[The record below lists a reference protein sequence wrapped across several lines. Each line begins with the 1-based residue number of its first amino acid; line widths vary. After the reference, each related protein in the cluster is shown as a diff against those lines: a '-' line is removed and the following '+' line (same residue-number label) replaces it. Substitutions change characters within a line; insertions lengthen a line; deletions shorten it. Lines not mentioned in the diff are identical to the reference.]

1 MRPGGRSPYG
11 LAMQGPRLS
20 DRLTTATRAH
30 PAAVDATWAV
40 TFVLL
45 AFASTVDGASG
56 GQTTPATEPGG
67 VALLLCASLPF
78 LVRRKA
84 PVTVFVVSALAV
96 LVLSGIGY
104 FEGATPL
111 IPLLGAYTVGAR
123 CRPRV
128 AVAAY
133 VFLAAGLVTLFV
145 SDPPGSFD
153 FGGLLANLALYAVA
167 FLVGANLTS
176 RRTRVEAL
184 EERAAALEREQEE
197 EARRA
202 VSEERL
208 RIAQELHDVV
218 AHSMGVIAVQA
229 GAGVH
234 VIDTDPA
241 EAKRA
246 LEAISATSRTTLTEI
261 RRLLGVLRDDEG
273 AAAYA
278 PAPGTDDLRAL
289 VAELTAAG
297 VPTELHL
304 HGETT
309 DVPKGVELTAY
320 RIVQEALTNVL
331 KHGGPGASA
340 RVEVTFVPGAVDVE
354 VADDGR
360 GIDLSAAPAGG
371 HGLVGMRE
379 RVGVYGGTLDAGPRP
394 AGGFRVRAHLPY
406 DAEAPVAAGVDP

>member
-1 MRPGGRSPYG
+1 
-11 LAMQGPRLS
+11 
-20 DRLTTATRAH
+20 
-30 PAAVDATWAV
+30 
-40 TFVLL
+40 
-45 AFASTVDGASG
+45 
-56 GQTTPATEPGG
+56 
-67 VALLLCASLPF
+67 
-78 LVRRKA
+78 
-84 PVTVFVVSALAV
+84 
-96 LVLSGIGY
+96 
-104 FEGATPL
+104 
-111 IPLLGAYTVGAR
+111 
-123 CRPRV
+123 
-128 AVAAY
+128 
-133 VFLAAGLVTLFV
+133 
-145 SDPPGSFD
+145 
-153 FGGLLANLALYAVA
+153 
-167 FLVGANLTS
+167 
-176 RRTRVEAL
+176 
-184 EERAAALEREQEE
+184 
-197 EARRA
+197 
-202 VSEERL
+202 
-208 RIAQELHDVV
+208 
-218 AHSMGVIAVQA
+218 
-229 GAGVH
+229 
-234 VIDTDPA
+234 IDTDPA

-273 AAAYA
+273 EAAYA

-304 HGETT
+304 HGETG

-360 GIDLSAAPAGG
+360 GIDLSAAAAGG